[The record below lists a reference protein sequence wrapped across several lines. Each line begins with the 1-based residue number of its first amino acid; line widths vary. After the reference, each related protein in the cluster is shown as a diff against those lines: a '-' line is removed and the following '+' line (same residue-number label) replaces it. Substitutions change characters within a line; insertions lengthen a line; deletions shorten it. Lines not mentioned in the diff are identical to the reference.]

1 MLALDRKK
9 DEKWIFQKNISSK
22 NLIEAYVKVINNTKD
37 IDKESIKQK
46 LKNDNYYKGRSN
58 SGSISTMGVR
68 FSQMC
73 FYMFG
78 YKSNNSVFIPS
89 QTTINIINKTSVAN
103 KNMLINLFSIQ
114 FPHPYSKTS
123 SAFQVYAG
131 RLIVKLLTD
140 IRIEKKIY
148 IDEFIWF
155 LPFIKA
161 INENSYEELI
171 ESILEYR
178 TLSYYDKLYLFRSVD
193 NYVDVFSNCMH
204 EINYYFAKIFQGF
217 DVLSLVPDKK
227 HNDGLLFKFKHG
239 TTETYRTDRI
249 SSKEKC
255 SGYMKLKDE
264 LLESAEILVKQFS
277 AFEKPTTLADPYVF
291 SKEEWISDLYENE
304 LIKYLDAIFPDY
316 NKQREIINS
325 ISTMQY
331 MSKYS
336 SVDGKDFEN
345 SLKPVFELFREVLN
359 VEIISGSGDTDLL
372 CSIEDLSKGTGIDY
386 IYKINVDGKSRKSS
400 LNLNPMRLVRHLNI
414 HLSKYCIVV
423 APRFSKGTL
432 LDISSLPIV
441 TITADSLARYCSKE
455 CFSSADSS
463 ADYASINK
471 IINLNMGKDISS
483 LVDKLTSER
492 YGIRI

>member
-1 MLALDRKK
+1 MIELDRKK

-22 NLIEAYVKVINNTKD
+22 DLIEAYVKVINETKD
-37 IDKESIKQK
+37 IDKETIKQR
-46 LKNDNYYKGRSN
+46 LKSDNFYKGRSN

-78 YKSNNSVFIPS
+78 YKSNKSLFIPS
-89 QTTINIINKTSVAN
+89 QTTVNIINKTSVAN

-114 FPHPYSKTS
+114 YPHPYSKTPS
-123 SAFQVYAG
+123 SFQIYAG
-131 RLIVKLLTD
+131 RLIIKLLTD
-140 IRIEKKIY
+140 ARIDKRLY
-148 IDEFIWF
+148 IDEFVWF
-155 LPFIKA
+155 LPFIKT
-161 INENSYEELI
+161 ISKNSYEELI
-171 ESILEYR
+171 SSISEYR
-178 TLSYYDKLYLFRSVD
+178 ELSYYEKLDLFNSID
-193 NYVDVFSNCMH
+193 NSVDVFSNCMH

-217 DVLSLVPDKK
+217 DVISLIPDNK
-227 HNDGLLFKFKHG
+227 HNDGNLFKFKHG
-239 TTETYRTDRI
+239 TTNTFRTDRI

-255 SGYMKLKDE
+255 SGYIKLEDD
-264 LLESAEILVKQFS
+264 LVESAEILVNKFS
-277 AFEKPTTLADPYVF
+277 PFDKPTSLSDPFVF

-316 NKQREIINS
+316 DKQREIINS

-359 VEIISGSGDTDLL
+359 VEIISGAGDTDLL
-372 CSIEDLSKGTGIDY
+372 CSIEDLSKGTGMDN

-400 LNLNPMRLVRHLNI
+400 SNLNPMRLVRHLRI
-414 HLSKYCIVV
+414 HSSKYCIVV

-432 LDISSLPIV
+432 LDISTLPIV
-441 TITADSLARYCSKE
+441 TITADALARYCSKE
-455 CFSSADSS
+455 CFSNTDSS

-471 IINLNMGKDISS
+471 IINTNIGKDISS
-483 LVDKLTSER
+483 LVDRLTNER
-492 YGIRI
+492 YGISI